1 MVHTHRK
8 TTSGVRQF
16 WMAALLPL
24 SVIATTVPAGGQE
37 DPGAAP
43 PPASS
48 KKRPARDDAYSPPPN
63 KRSYLEPLGS
73 PSQGGDD
80 LWSRPSGG
88 AGNTGSK
95 RAAPPGSGNSV
106 MRDAIPP
113 TVDKGELAPVMSSDG
128 SGLPFELWGGMDVA
142 ALEKLIATIEIPP
155 RSPVLHDLWKKLITT
170 PSGDGSNASFT
181 ALRLEALYRS
191 GLAREAAAEI
201 AKQPAGDNPLLVS
214 LEARNELA
222 AGHSDKACELVSR
235 SAGLKG
241 AIPARLK
248 GQVILMA
255 GYCSASKDDKAAAGL
270 AADLAREEGVE
281 TSPGLEALDAFSIGS
296 KPRYSAVKQISLLD
310 YRIAERVGGLSH
322 KLVLEKGE
330 PALLVAL
337 ATDHS
342 TPVDLGFPATEA
354 AARLNALTPQ
364 MLAGI
369 YRVNAEKVPPDDLLA
384 DRGPKGV
391 GRRAALFKAAEDER
405 SPMRKTRLIRAFL
418 DDVRHEG
425 LGMIGAKM
433 ISQAA
438 YDVQPAPEIS
448 WFAET
453 GVEIGLASGRFDM
466 ARRWI
471 DIADQGGG
479 GPGLDHWRALIDIA
493 DPNEPGRGRT
503 FSSLEAYASSGRF
516 PPAALYRLTTVMEAL
531 DYLVPIPLWDAANRI
546 AQPTSGYLPET
557 GVLTELQ
564 GASKKQEFGHTV
576 LLVMKALG
584 PNGAAD
590 ANLIALGDSIR
601 ALKRAGLE
609 ADARR
614 LGLEALLPTWPR
626 TETN

>member
-8 TTSGVRQF
+8 AIAAVRWVAVAGLF
-16 WMAALLPL
+16 AACAPLASAPAIAQGLPTND
-24 SVIATTVPAGGQE
+24 SY
-37 DPGAAP
+37 GA
-43 PPASS
+43 PPASAT
-48 KKRPARDDAYSPPPN
+48 KKRAAHDDAYSPPPD
-63 KRSYLEPLGS
+63 KRTYLQPL
-73 PSQGGDD
+73 GGDD
-80 LWSRPSGG
+80 MWSRPSSG
-88 AGNTGSK
+88 TGS
-95 RAAPPGSGNSV
+95 SGPDRSFRSDPSTAV
-106 MRDAIPP
+106 MRDTIPP
-113 TVDKGELAPVMSSDG
+113 AVEKGDLAPVMSNDG
-128 SGLPFELWGGMDVA
+128 SGLPYELWGGMDVA
-142 ALEKLIATIEIPP
+142 ALEKLISTIEIPP
-155 RSPVLHDLWKKLITT
+155 RSPALHELWKKLITS
-170 PSGDGSNASFT
+170 PSGSASSDNFT

-201 AKQPAGDNPLLVS
+201 AKQPTGNSPLLVS

-222 AGHSDKACELVSR
+222 AGHPDKACELVSR
-235 SAGLKG
+235 SATLKG
-241 AIPARLK
+241 SIPARLK

-255 GYCSASKDDKAAAGL
+255 GYCSEIQGDKAAAGL
-270 AADLAREEGVE
+270 AADMAREEGVE
-281 TSPGLEALDAFSIGS
+281 ASPGLQALDAFSIGA
-296 KPRYSAVKQISLLD
+296 KPHYSAVKQITLLD
-310 YRIAERVGGLSH
+310 YRIAERVGGLPH

-342 TPVDLGFPATEA
+342 TPVDLGLPATEA

-369 YRVNAEKVPPDDLLA
+369 YRVNAEKIPPDDLLN

-391 GRRAALFKAAEDER
+391 ARRAALFKAAEDEQT
-405 SPMRKTRLIRAFL
+405 PMRKARLIRAFL
-418 DDVRHEG
+418 DDVKHEG

-433 ISQAA
+433 IAQAA
-438 YDVQPAPEIS
+438 ADLPPAPEIS

-453 GVEIGLASGRFDM
+453 GVEIGLAAGRFDM
-466 ARRWI
+466 ARNWI
-471 DIADQGGG
+471 RIADQGGG
-479 GPGLDHWRALIDIA
+479 PGLGHWRALIDIA
-493 DPNEPGRGRT
+493 DPNEPDRGRT
-503 FSSLEAYASSGRF
+503 FANLEAYAADGRF
-516 PPAALYRLTTVMEAL
+516 PAVALYRLTTVMEAL
-531 DYLVPIPLWDAANRI
+531 DYLVPIPLWDAANKVP
-546 AQPTSGYLPET
+546 QPTSGYLPET

-564 GASKKQEFGHTV
+564 VASAKQEFGHTV

-626 TETN
+626 TEMN